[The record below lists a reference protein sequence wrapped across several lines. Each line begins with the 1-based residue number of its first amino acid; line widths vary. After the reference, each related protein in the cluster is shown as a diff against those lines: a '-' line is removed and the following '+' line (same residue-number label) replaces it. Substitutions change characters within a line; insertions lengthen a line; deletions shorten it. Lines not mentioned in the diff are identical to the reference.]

1 VLVLLHQVF
10 SQTSVISLI
19 VIFLG
24 SVIYGY
30 NDIAFHAEGYFWGSA
45 YCLALVFNNTYIK
58 NTFNK
63 YQGMSDNEKTYY
75 NNLVIFPFNVAL
87 MLYEESFE
95 YLRPHR
101 PSVQPA
107 TSAPGLRSPLPHSA
121 PGLGSPLPHL
131 HRDLAHRYHILHRDW
146 AHRCHI
152 CTGTGQT
159 VGAAPESSALL
170 HSARAGSAHV
180 GAQLSTQSTLPRRTI
195 VSV

>member
-131 HRDLAHRYHILHRDW
+131 HRDF

-152 CTGTGQT
+152 CTGTGLTAATSAPGPAKRSAQLPRVLRCCT
-159 VGAAPESSALL
+159 VRGPAAPMWA
-170 HSARAGSAHV
+170 HS
-180 GAQLSTQSTLPRRTI
+180 
-195 VSV
+195 

>member
-1 VLVLLHQVF
+1 LKSYGSVCTEDAPSGSPGSGRPQSAQLNLGVLVLLHQVF

-63 YQGMSDNEKTYY
+63 YRMMSDNEKTYY

-95 YLRPHR
+95 
-101 PSVQPA
+101 
-107 TSAPGLRSPLPHSA
+107 
-121 PGLGSPLPHL
+121 
-131 HRDLAHRYHILHRDW
+131 
-146 AHRCHI
+146 
-152 CTGTGQT
+152 
-159 VGAAPESSALL
+159 
-170 HSARAGSAHV
+170 
-180 GAQLSTQSTLPRRTI
+180 
-195 VSV
+195 